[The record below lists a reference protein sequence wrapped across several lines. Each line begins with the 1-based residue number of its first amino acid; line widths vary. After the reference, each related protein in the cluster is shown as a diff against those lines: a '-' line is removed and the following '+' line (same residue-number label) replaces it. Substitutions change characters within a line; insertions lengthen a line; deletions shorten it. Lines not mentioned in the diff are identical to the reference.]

1 MKNLIYL
8 LFGILFGVVMT
19 KGEIISWYRIHEM
32 FRFES
37 IHMYGVIGVAVI
49 VGAIGYFIIR
59 KMGNKAL
66 TGEEI
71 NLRIIPLNMKRH
83 IIAGS
88 IFGLGWA
95 LVGSCPGPMFILVG
109 NGYMYFLWVILGATL
124 GTLVYGLVKARL
136 PH

>member
-49 VGAIGYFIIR
+49 VGAIGYFIIK

-124 GTLVYGLVKARL
+124 GTLVYGLIKNRL